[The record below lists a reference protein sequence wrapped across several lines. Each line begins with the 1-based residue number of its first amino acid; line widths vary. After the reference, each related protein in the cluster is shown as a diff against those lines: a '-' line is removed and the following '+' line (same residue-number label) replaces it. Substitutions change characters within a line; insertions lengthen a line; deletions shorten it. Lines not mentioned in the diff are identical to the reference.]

1 MLMDVYK
8 NKATGKYF
16 ICVEEA
22 EMDNESALLITPLGE
37 IKPLNLRLFHEQ
49 EALDVDFLL
58 ARGLISKQQVEV
70 YHSLAID

>member
-16 ICVEEA
+16 ICVEE
-22 EMDNESALLITPLGE
+22 MDSEKALLVTPLSE

-49 EALDVDFLL
+49 EALDADFLL
-58 ARGLISKQQVEV
+58 IRGLINKKQIEI
-70 YHSLAID
+70 YHSLTID

>member
-16 ICVEEA
+16 ICVEE
-22 EMDNESALLITPLGE
+22 MDSESALLITPLSE

-49 EALDVDFLL
+49 EALDADFLL
-58 ARGLISKQQVEV
+58 ARALINKQQIEV
-70 YHSLAID
+70 YHSLTND